1 MRFQHVLAATLTAI
15 ALVACDSTPT
25 TTTPTTPPTTPGN
38 TTTSSTQSP
47 TATTPTPTDS
57 PTTEPAKTQA
67 KSLSK
72 ATKPAVAVS
81 SPEKFLKVKAE
92 NLKTFEHK
100 SGLFKIDIP
109 EGWVPTDNTKPGEA
123 IVLWFDPTKNALIT
137 VDIFNAPPGIDD
149 AKMVTLLKTFLT
161 NTFGKRPGFFMEEPI
176 TQSDKSVQI
185 VWGYTE
191 TIQGATGRVQGNS
204 FIEKVGDKVSL
215 LTTGVLEH
223 QFDDLNAAMSSVVN
237 SYEVDAT
244 VKLP

>member
-1 MRFQHVLAATLTAI
+1 MRFQYFLAASLTAI
-15 ALVACDSTPT
+15 ALVACDNNKPT
-25 TTTPTTPPTTPGN
+25 TTTTTAPI
-38 TTTSSTQSP
+38 TTSTTSAQSP
-47 TATTPTPTDS
+47 TAT
-57 PTTEPAKTQA
+57 PTTAPVKAQA

-92 NLKTFEHK
+92 NLKTYKYK
-100 SGLFKIDIP
+100 SGLFEIDIP

-223 QFDDLNAAMSSVVN
+223 QFDDLKDPMGSVIN
-237 SYEVDAT
+237 SYKVDAT
-244 VKLP
+244 AKLP

>member
-1 MRFQHVLAATLTAI
+1 MRFQYFLAATLTAL
-15 ALVACDSTPT
+15 ALVACDSNKPT
-25 TTTPTTPPTTPGN
+25 TTTTTAP
-38 TTTSSTQSP
+38 TTTSSTSAP
-47 TATTPTPTDS
+47 TTPATTPATTPT
-57 PTTEPAKTQA
+57 TEPTEAQA

-72 ATKPAVAVS
+72 ATKPAADVS
-81 SPEKFLKVKAE
+81 SPEKFLKVKAD
-92 NLKTFEHK
+92 NLETYKYK
-100 SGLFKIDIP
+100 SGLFEIDIP
-109 EGWVPTDNTKPGEA
+109 EGWSPTDNSKPGEA

-149 AKMVTLLKTFLT
+149 AKMVTLLKTFLS

-204 FIEKVGDKVSL
+204 FIEKVDDKVSL

-223 QFDDLNAAMSSVVN
+223 QFDDLKGPMSQVINSYKVNAA
-237 SYEVDAT
+237 T
-244 VKLP
+244 KLP

>member
-1 MRFQHVLAATLTAI
+1 MRFQYLLAASLTAI
-15 ALVACDSTPT
+15 ALVACDGNKPTTTTTTAPITTSGTQTPAATPT
-25 TTTPTTPPTTPGN
+25 TT
-38 TTTSSTQSP
+38 P
-47 TATTPTPTDS
+47 TATP
-57 PTTEPAKTQA
+57 TEPAKSGG

-72 ATKPAVAVS
+72 ATKPAAEVT

-92 NLKTFEHK
+92 NPKPYKYK
-100 SGLFKIDIP
+100 SGLFEIEIP
-109 EGWVPTDNTKPGEA
+109 EGWAPTDNTKPGEA

-149 AKMVTLLKTFLT
+149 AKMVDLLKNFLQK
-161 NTFGKRPGFFMEEPI
+161 TFGTRPGFFMEEPI
-176 TQSDKSVQI
+176 TQSDKSVQV

-223 QFDDLNAAMSSVVN
+223 QFEELKDPMGSVIN
-237 SYEVDAT
+237 SYKVDAT

>member
-1 MRFQHVLAATLTAI
+1 MRFQYFLAATLTAI
-15 ALVACDSTPT
+15 ALVACDSNKPT
-25 TTTPTTPPTTPGN
+25 TTTAP
-38 TTTSSTQSP
+38 TTTSSTNTP
-47 TATTPTPTDS
+47 ATTPTKTPATTPTNAAES
-57 PTTEPAKTQA
+57 

-72 ATKPAVAVS
+72 ATKPAVEVS

-92 NLKTFEHK
+92 DLKTYKHK
-100 SGLFKIDIP
+100 SGLFEIDIP
-109 EGWVPTDNTKPGEA
+109 EDWSPTDNTKPGEA

-137 VDIFNAPPGIDD
+137 VDIFNAPPSIDD
-149 AKMVTLLKTFLT
+149 AKMVDLLKTFLQ
-161 NTFGKRPGFFMEEPI
+161 NTFGKRPGFFMEDPI

-223 QFDDLNAAMSSVVN
+223 QFDDLKDPMSQVIN
-237 SYEVDAT
+237 SYKVNAEA
-244 VKLP
+244 KLP

>member
-1 MRFQHVLAATLTAI
+1 MRFQYFLAASLTAI
-15 ALVACDSTPT
+15 ALVACDGNKPTTTTTTAPITTSGTPTPEATPT
-25 TTTPTTPPTTPGN
+25 TT
-38 TTTSSTQSP
+38 P
-47 TATTPTPTDS
+47 TATP
-57 PTTEPAKTQA
+57 TEPAKSGG

-72 ATKPAVAVS
+72 ATKPAAEVT

-92 NLKTFEHK
+92 NLKTYTYK
-100 SGLFKIDIP
+100 SGLFEIDIP

-161 NTFGKRPGFFMEEPI
+161 NTFGKRPGFFMEEPA
-176 TQSDKSVQI
+176 TQPDKSVQI

-223 QFDDLNAAMSSVVN
+223 QFEDLDDSMNSVVN
-237 SYEVDAT
+237 SYKVNAAT
-244 VKLP
+244 KLP

>member
-1 MRFQHVLAATLTAI
+1 MRFQYFLAATLTAI
-15 ALVACDSTPT
+15 ALVACDNNKPTTTTTTAPITTSTTSAPSP
-25 TTTPTTPPTTPGN
+25 TTTPTTTPVK
-38 TTTSSTQSP
+38 
-47 TATTPTPTDS
+47 A
-57 PTTEPAKTQA
+57 QA

-72 ATKPAVAVS
+72 ATKPAVAVT

-92 NLKTFEHK
+92 NLKTYKHK
-100 SGLFKIDIP
+100 SGLFEIDIP
-109 EGWVPTDNTKPGEA
+109 EGWLPTDNTKPGEA

-161 NTFGKRPGFFMEEPI
+161 NTFGKRPGFFMEEPA
-176 TQSDKSVQI
+176 TQPDKSVQI

-223 QFDDLNAAMSSVVN
+223 QFEDLNASMSSVVN
-237 SYEVDAT
+237 SYKVNAAT
-244 VKLP
+244 KLP

>member
-1 MRFQHVLAATLTAI
+1 MRFQYVLAATLTAF
-15 ALVACDSTPT
+15 ALVACDNNQPTPTPT
-25 TTTPTTPPTTPGN
+25 TASTTPAAA
-38 TTTSSTQSP
+38 STQSP
-47 TATTPTPTDS
+47 T
-57 PTTEPAKTQA
+57 TEPTKAQG

-72 ATKPAVAVS
+72 ATKPAAAVS

-92 NLKTFEHK
+92 NLKTFKHK
-100 SGLFKIDIP
+100 SGLFEIDIP
-109 EGWVPTDNTKPGEA
+109 DGWAPTDNTKPGEA
-123 IVLWFDPTKNALIT
+123 IVLWFDPTKNSLIT

-149 AKMVTLLKTFLT
+149 AKVVNLLKTFLT

-176 TQSDKSVQI
+176 IQSDKSVQI

-204 FIEKVGDKVSL
+204 FIEKIGDKVSL

-223 QFDDLNAAMSSVVN
+223 QFDDLNASMTSVVN
-237 SYEVDAT
+237 SYKVNAT

>member
-1 MRFQHVLAATLTAI
+1 MRFQYFLAATLTALT
-15 ALVACDSTPT
+15 LVACDSNKPT
-25 TTTPTTPPTTPGN
+25 TTTTTAP
-38 TTTSSTQSP
+38 TTTSTTTTPEATP
-47 TATTPTPTDS
+47 TAAP
-57 PTTEPAKTQA
+57 TEPTKSQA

-72 ATKPAVAVS
+72 TTKPAAEVT

-92 NLKTFEHK
+92 NLKTYKHK
-100 SGLFKIDIP
+100 SGLFEIDIP
-109 EGWVPTDNTKPGEA
+109 EDWAPTDNTKPGEA

-149 AKMVTLLKTFLT
+149 AKIVDLLKTFLQ
-161 NTFGKRPGFFMEEPI
+161 NTFGKRPGFFMEDPI
-176 TQSDKSVQI
+176 TQLDKSVQI

-204 FIEKVGDKVSL
+204 FIEKVDNKVSL

-223 QFDDLNAAMSSVVN
+223 QFEDLKDPIGKVIN
-237 SYEVDAT
+237 SYKVNAS